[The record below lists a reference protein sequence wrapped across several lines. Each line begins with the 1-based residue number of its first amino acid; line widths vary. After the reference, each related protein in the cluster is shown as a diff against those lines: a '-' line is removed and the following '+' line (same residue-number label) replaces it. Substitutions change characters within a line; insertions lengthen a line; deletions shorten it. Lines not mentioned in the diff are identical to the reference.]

1 MSFLSGRISFE
12 RFEVGGRDV
21 KTLDESHVE
30 TLAKHAIGRTGAL
43 TADGVEV
50 GFAAG
55 EHVLDLDFR
64 LDKNIV
70 NDALLFALRVDT
82 NKVPA
87 ELRKAYTQLE
97 LASLLAQ
104 SGKEFPTR
112 AMRAEA
118 RTNAEERLAKEAKT
132 GKYRRMQQYPALWDV
147 QNGVVLFAG
156 TNQTA
161 IERFVSTFKE
171 AFGRN
176 LSRMTAGTIAHDIA
190 KAAERSRGL
199 EDLSPTAFVGPGKTT
214 PIAWVSEAMG
224 TRDFLGNEFLLW
236 LWWTL
241 DANGEAIALADGSS
255 ATCMMTR
262 TLTLECPL
270 AETGKETI
278 TSDAPVQ
285 LPESKRAVQA
295 GKLPRRAGV
304 ILVRH
309 DQQYE
314 LTLQAETFGTSGCSL
329 PKLESAPGR
338 AEQEDRVDQIRELCR
353 SLDLLFGAF
362 LHRRLAGTWRDE
374 AKAIREWLAREE

>member
-12 RFEVGGRDV
+12 RFEVGGRSL

-55 EHVLDLDFR
+55 EHILDLDFR
-64 LDKNIV
+64 LEKNIV

-97 LASLLAQ
+97 LAGILAE

-112 AMRAEA
+112 QMRAEA

-132 GKYRRMQQYPALWDV
+132 GKYRRMNQYSALWDV
-147 QNGVVLFAG
+147 KNGVVLFAG
-156 TNQTA
+156 ANQTA
-161 IERFVSTFKE
+161 IERFVSVFKE
-171 AFGRN
+171 AFGRS
-176 LSRMTAGTIAHDIA
+176 LSRMTAGVVAHGWA
-190 KAAERSRGL
+190 QEEEKTRAL

-214 PIAWVSEAMG
+214 PVAWVSEAMG

-241 DANGEAIALADGSS
+241 DANAEAIELPDKST

-262 TLTLECPL
+262 TLSLECPL
-270 AETGKETI
+270 AQTGKETI

-285 LPESKRAVQA
+285 LPESKRAVQS
-295 GKLPRRAGV
+295 GKLPRKAGL

-314 LTLQAETFGTSGCSL
+314 MTLQAESFGVSGCSL

-338 AEQEDRVDQIRELCR
+338 PEQEDRVDQIRELCA
-353 SLDLLFGAF
+353 SLDQLFFAF
-362 LHRRLAGTWRDE
+362 LHRRLAGTWREE
-374 AKAIREWLAREE
+374 AKAIREWLETEE